1 MSQNKYESLSSCPLG
16 HWSLYPIGL
25 SEKKYEMCHR
35 TVYGVVWVKE
45 GEFTH
50 WCPSSIGPNQVPPHG
65 MPTNECSASKATQQR
80 SPSWKQVL
88 VWAQG
93 QTKSGSIYRRASL
106 YRACHCHRL
115 LVSDRRTL
123 RDPKM
128 CKRWHNSEEKKNEW
142 GPWSQFICIWQRDS
156 SPVCKCVPLSQTHTG
171 NSSRLLSFCIHID
184 PLSPHEILGASYVSE
199 FR

>member
-1 MSQNKYESLSSCPLG
+1 MKGMSQNKYESLSSCPLG

-128 CKRWHNSEEKKNEW
+128 CKRWHNSEEKKMNE
-142 GPWSQFICIWQRDS
+142 GHGHNSYASGKEIVPQ
-156 SPVCKCVPLSQTHTG
+156 CVSVYLYLKHT
-171 NSSRLLSFCIHID
+171 L
-184 PLSPHEILGASYVSE
+184 EIAPDCSAFVYT
-199 FR
+199 